1 MIKNS
6 FYINHQKGTIEIKS
20 LVSRLEKTSE
30 YKLVAFSAKMLT
42 HGILCT
48 TLWNLALNG
57 SDNLDFFIYQTE
69 SFTC

>member
-6 FYINHQKGTIEIKS
+6 FYINHQKGTIEIKP

-30 YKLVAFSAKMLT
+30 DKLVAFSAKMLT
-42 HGILCT
+42 LEILCR

-57 SDNLDFFIYQTE
+57 SGILDFFIYQKE
-69 SFTC
+69 